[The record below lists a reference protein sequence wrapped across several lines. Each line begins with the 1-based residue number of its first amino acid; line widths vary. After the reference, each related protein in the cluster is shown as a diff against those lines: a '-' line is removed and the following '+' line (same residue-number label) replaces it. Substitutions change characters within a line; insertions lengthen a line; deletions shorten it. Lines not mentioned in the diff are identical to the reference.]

1 MPQEEGKTAV
11 AEGGHSGHGGGGS
24 TSSTSS
30 GTGLLVDLAN
40 EKCPIMGGK
49 PDGKTWSEW
58 NGLRIGHCCGMCPAK
73 FSADPEK
80 SLKKAGVD
88 WQAAAAAAQKVKD
101 AKSEE
106 ERAAAL
112 KALRAKWKVVREPEP
127 LKPGLL
133 VDLANEK
140 CPIMG
145 GKPDGKTFSEW
156 SGLRVGHCCGM
167 CPGKFQADPAKA
179 LDKAGIDWKP
189 AAAAVKKVADAK
201 TPEDRSKALKAV
213 ASKWKVVREPAP
225 EPAPESKDAPTK

>member
-1 MPQEEGKTAV
+1 MSFRRGLAALAVIAAFAVGSSLATKDVALGVEGCCGGGGGHEAGHGSDSVPQEEGKTAV

-30 GTGLLVDLAN
+30 GT
-40 EKCPIMGGK
+40 
-49 PDGKTWSEW
+49 
-58 NGLRIGHCCGMCPAK
+58 
-73 FSADPEK
+73 
-80 SLKKAGVD
+80 
-88 WQAAAAAAQKVKD
+88 
-101 AKSEE
+101 
-106 ERAAAL
+106 
-112 KALRAKWKVVREPEP
+112 
-127 LKPGLL
+127 GLL